1 MREGEHTPAPTPTPA
16 GRCALGQNR
25 IIFDT
30 HPRPTRLTKAPAL
43 RSAPSAPVTPLSHH
57 EILGLVEP
65 YTREGRHLDLPA
77 SDRAA
82 RRLQFKPLAHAA
94 CAEHPALQEVL
105 QLECPQDGPPRL
117 LRTLHLPGYADM
129 DGRPTELQAVL
140 VATGGTPGELLARMQ
155 AVPLSRQLVV
165 GPGYLAAKTMAFEQ
179 RTAAEPAADAPLLMS
194 AAVAQ
199 LEAAALGLRY
209 KQSPVKGIS
218 AEIEFDTRDGT
229 ALALPDDLVAVLGWS
244 WARLV
249 KRQAGWHTRLRLRGD
264 GFKRSRDGEAKLQ
277 LVLGHL
283 ARTLA
288 EPPAR
293 FHERLAGAR
302 WAAAARRCIPLFGAG
317 LLVAAAWQFAQLEP
331 DLPKE
336 SVLRLLMFHLPPI
349 VLVALFCMNELP
361 RVEIPPVPRRLRQPQ
376 WRLNAA

>member
-1 MREGEHTPAPTPTPA
+1 M
-16 GRCALGQNR
+16 
-25 IIFDT
+25 IFET
-30 HPRPTRLTKAPAL
+30 QPRPARLAKPPAL

-65 YTREGRHLDLPA
+65 YTRAGRHLDLPA

-94 CAEHPALQEVL
+94 CTEHPALQEVL
-105 QLECPQDGPPRL
+105 QLECPEGGPPRL
-117 LRTLHLPGYADM
+117 LRTLHVPGHAGM

-199 LEAAALGLRY
+199 LEAAALVLRY

-218 AEIEFDTRDGT
+218 AEIEFDTRDGA
-229 ALALPDDLVAVLGWS
+229 ALALPDDLLAVLGWS

-249 KRQAGWHTRLRLRGD
+249 KRQTGWHTRLRLRGE
-264 GFKRSRDGEAKLQ
+264 GFKRSRDGEAKLA
-277 LVLGHL
+277 LVLRHL
-283 ARTLA
+283 AQTLA

-293 FHERLAGAR
+293 FHERLAAAR

-317 LLVAAAWQFAQLEP
+317 LLVAAAWQFAKLEP

-336 SVLRLLMFHLPPI
+336 SVLRLLMFHAPPI

-376 WRLNAA
+376 WRLSTA